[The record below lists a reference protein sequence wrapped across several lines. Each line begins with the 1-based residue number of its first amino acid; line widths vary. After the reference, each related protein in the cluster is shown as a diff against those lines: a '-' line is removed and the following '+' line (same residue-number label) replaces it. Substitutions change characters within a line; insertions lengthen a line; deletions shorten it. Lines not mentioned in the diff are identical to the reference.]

1 MFHIL
6 PLIILC
12 IDRNKYFLAITYA
25 IGAGLILF
33 FCDPVDMLEVPTY
46 EHATPNEYLLL
57 FIKQIRK
64 NHMYIYILLEAI
76 LLTYC

>member
-25 IGAGLILF
+25 IGAGPILF
-33 FCDPVDMLEVPTY
+33 FLDLVDMLEVPTY

-76 LLTYC
+76 L